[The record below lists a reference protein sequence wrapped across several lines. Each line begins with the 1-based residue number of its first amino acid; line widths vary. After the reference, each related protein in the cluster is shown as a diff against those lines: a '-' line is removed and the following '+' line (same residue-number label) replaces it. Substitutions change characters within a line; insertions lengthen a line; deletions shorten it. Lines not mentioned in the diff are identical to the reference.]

1 MKDCSDLILRVE
13 LSGSFDSS
21 AATLPAPQAHIP
33 CIITGVTEWRD
44 DLKKALKQAG
54 GYGRDTTFLF
64 TEDKIKEDVF
74 LQDIDSLLKSGEVPN
89 LYAVDERQEIV
100 EVRHLRL
107 VSGRVLAVLWCF
119 IIWHFDWFVVS
130 FHITHHSSSRNVQ
143 ISFICEICFFFDEG
157 FVVYQ
162 VALGSVSLRA
172 LLSTPCH
179 FHSVN
184 SPYSSVTSRQLKLI
198 LATSSTIELHT

>member
-1 MKDCSDLILRVE
+1 VKDCSALIFGVE

-21 AATLPAPQAHIP
+21 AAILPAPQAHIL

-64 TEDKIKEDVF
+64 TGDKIKEDVF

-107 VSGRVLAVLWCF
+107 VSGSVLAVMLLF
-119 IIWHFDWFVVS
+119 IVWHFNWFVIS
-130 FHITHHSSSRNVQ
+130 FHISYH
-143 ISFICEICFFFDEG
+143 
-157 FVVYQ
+157 
-162 VALGSVSLRA
+162 
-172 LLSTPCH
+172 
-179 FHSVN
+179 
-184 SPYSSVTSRQLKLI
+184 
-198 LATSSTIELHT
+198 TSSHNV